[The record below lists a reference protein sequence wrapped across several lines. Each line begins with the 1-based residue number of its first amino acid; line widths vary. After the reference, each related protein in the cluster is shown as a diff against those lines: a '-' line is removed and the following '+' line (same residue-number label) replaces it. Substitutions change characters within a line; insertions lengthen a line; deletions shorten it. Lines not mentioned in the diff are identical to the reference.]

1 MFVTTGIVT
10 GTEIQREDKNKFE
23 KLEKEVVTIVY
34 YEKLWKTRKEDK
46 VSLQKSDLS
55 SGVVYV

>member
-34 YEKLWKTRKEDK
+34 YEKL
-46 VSLQKSDLS
+46 
-55 SGVVYV
+55 